1 MPEPPFAINPRIASF
16 FVTPVTSPAAGA
28 R

>member
-16 FVTPVTSPAAGA
+16 LVTPVTSPVAGA